1 MLQGPKDFDKE
12 ESHIQ
17 ATHQQISIWA
27 DTAQLPLDA
36 LPGMGIRAR
45 WRQVQGQGNSL
56 IDRLPL
62 AKLALTC
69 SKFLPLGRLRVIC

>member
-45 WRQVQGQGNSL
+45 WRQVQGQGNGATFWTVQIKDCEFPL
-56 IDRLPL
+56 IQV
-62 AKLALTC
+62 LTYL
-69 SKFLPLGRLRVIC
+69 SIL